1 MCCLAGRQNFGRGTR
16 RGATPGERAGG
27 PMKWLVL
34 MGRSLGISIFMRAG
48 GALTKAAGILV
59 RPREKEQIGNT

>member
-27 PMKWLVL
+27 PMKWPVL

-48 GALTKAAGILV
+48 GALTKVAGILF
-59 RPREKEQIGNT
+59 RP